1 MSRRI
6 FVLLASYSNN
16 WLIRGYSTYKQ
27 SKNII
32 SNNNIPSMSAN
43 CADYSNRNHNNN
55 IIHNDNRNVHS
66 IQIPIDKKRHEML
79 DTVAGIDFSSSFS
92 DDTSMKELED
102 EYLEDDDMELSVA
115 FSDDEALLQMLGSR
129 TFHAPPLKKDDN
141 IDLVCNNYN
150 AERTV
155 LSPENSRINI
165 MDCSSPKHKRVKP
178 EPVVTNPVEYPIKH
192 SIPETIVTIP
202 AEHPV
207 KHSILPKR
215 LTTEVT
221 EPFSNTTN
229 QLRSFSTS
237 SVRSKKLENI
247 YPTIQLA
254 TQKAF
259 NIEDDSEIKKSNAIK
274 STDTVKSVKPIV
286 LSGEQE
292 YVLQLATGGQSLFY
306 TGSAGTGKS
315 VLLRSIIKSLKQK
328 HEKGH
333 VAVTASTGLAACN
346 IGGITLHSF
355 AGVGLGDGTVSAL
368 MKKIRRNKKAY
379 FRWCLVKVLIIDEI
393 SMIDGIF
400 LNKLD
405 SISKTLRKNNK
416 PFGGIQLIVCGDF
429 YQLPPVNKIKP
440 TNQMSLN
447 GQNIVEESI
456 FAFESQAWKDTIKCT
471 IILKEVFR
479 QKGDQRFIDM
489 LNDMRNGKVNN
500 ETIAEFKRLSRRLDN
515 PDGIEPAELFS
526 TRYEVENANNTRLN
540 LLKGESQIFKAID
553 SGSLPTEQR
562 QTVLNNFLAPQKLF
576 LKKNAQVMCIKN
588 FDETLVNGSLGQ
600 VVNFMDR
607 DTYMHYNLMKENPE
621 ATISE
626 IEREFKKNKE
636 KKKIV
641 DELEAEHKPLSL
653 NDSIFDFLEDIEI
666 MEGLHDVELD
676 VHELAFRTNKERKV
690 DFIKALHQNSS
701 KLKYPLVRFLLPD
714 GYNTREV
721 LVEPEQWTIEDEN
734 ENVLA
739 RRIQLPLI
747 LAWSLSIHK
756 SQGQTL
762 PKVKVDL
769 KRVFEKGQAYVALS
783 RAVSRNGLQVLN
795 FNKDKIMAHP
805 KVNKFYE
812 SLSSTEE
819 LAVTTN
825 DFARP
830 HLLEPKEK
838 RHKERIMIS

>member
-16 WLIRGYSTYKQ
+16 WLIRGYSTKQ

-32 SNNNIPSMSAN
+32 SNNNIPKMSAN
-43 CADYSNRNHNNN
+43 CADYSNRSHNNN
-55 IIHNDNRNVHS
+55 LVHNFNENDHS
-66 IQIPIDKKRHEML
+66 IQIPIDKNKHEMQNA
-79 DTVAGIDFSSSFS
+79 VAGIDFSSSFS

-102 EYLEDDDMELSVA
+102 EDLKDDDMELSVA

-129 TFHAPPLKKDDN
+129 TIHAPLLKKDDN
-141 IDLVCNNYN
+141 DDNADLLCNNYN
-150 AERTV
+150 SVRSV
-155 LSPENSRINI
+155 LAPENARINI

-178 EPVVTNPVEYPIKH
+178 EPVVTVPVDRPIKH
-192 SIPETIVTIP
+192 SI
-202 AEHPV
+202 
-207 KHSILPKR
+207 LPTR
-215 LTTEVT
+215 LNTEIT
-221 EPFSNTTN
+221 DPFSSKQN

-237 SVRSKKLENI
+237 SIKSKKLENI

-254 TQKAF
+254 TQKAY
-259 NIEDDSEIKKSNAIK
+259 NLEEGSDIKKSNAIK
-274 STDTVKSVKPIV
+274 STDAIKSVKPIV

-379 FRWCLVKVLIIDEI
+379 SRWCLVKVLIIDEI
-393 SMIDGIF
+393 SMIDGVF

-429 YQLPPVNKIKP
+429 YQLPPVNKVKP
-440 TNQMSLN
+440 TNQMSFN

-500 ETIAEFKRLSRRLDN
+500 ETIAEFKRLSRKLDN

-553 SGSLPTEQR
+553 SGSLPIDQR

-600 VVNFMDR
+600 VINFMDR

-621 ATISE
+621 ASISE

-636 KKKIV
+636 KKKV
-641 DELEAEHKPLSL
+641 LDELEAEHKPLSL

-676 VHELAFRTNKERKV
+676 IQELAFRTNKERKV
-690 DFIKALHQNSS
+690 DFIKALHKNSS

-812 SLSSTEE
+812 SLTSTEE
-819 LAVTTN
+819 LALNTN
-825 DFARP
+825 DFPRP
-830 HLLEPKEK
+830 YLLEPKEK

>member
-1 MSRRI
+1 MSRRSFI
-6 FVLLASYSNN
+6 LLASYSNT
-16 WLIRGYSTYKQ
+16 WLIRSYSTYKQ
-27 SKNII
+27 PKSKIT
-32 SNNNIPSMSAN
+32 NNTANMSAN
-43 CADYSNRNHNNN
+43 YTDCSSRNYDNNLHYSGNRIVNSMH
-55 IIHNDNRNVHS
+55 
-66 IQIPIDKKRHEML
+66 IPIEKNKQEVQDA
-79 DTVAGIDFSSSFS
+79 VAGIDFSSSFS
-92 DDTSMKELED
+92 DDTSMKGFEEENLEN
-102 EYLEDDDMELSVA
+102 DDMELSIA
-115 FSDDEALLQMLGSR
+115 FSDDEALLQMLDSR
-129 TFHAPPLKKDDN
+129 KFNALPLQKDENNDN
-141 IDLVCNNYN
+141 DNDNELIFKDYN
-150 AERTV
+150 SKRMV
-155 LSPENSRINI
+155 LSPEKSRINI
-165 MDCSSPKHKRVKP
+165 IDSSSPKHKKIKP
-178 EPVVTNPVEYPIKH
+178 EPFITAPDYIM
-192 SIPETIVTIP
+192 
-202 AEHPV
+202 
-207 KHSILPKR
+207 LPNKP
-215 LTTEVT
+215 TAI
-221 EPFSNTTN
+221 EPLSNVQN
-229 QLRSFSTS
+229 QTRSFSTS
-237 SVRSKKLENI
+237 AVRSKKLSKI

-259 NIEDDSEIKKSNAIK
+259 NIEDDLSIQSNSKKSADTIK
-274 STDTVKSVKPIV
+274 NVKPIV

-292 YVLQLATGGQSLFY
+292 YVLQLATNGQSLFY

-315 VLLRSIIKSLKQK
+315 VLLRSIIKSLKKK
-328 HEKGH
+328 HEKGD

-355 AGVGLGDGTVSAL
+355 AGVGLGDGNVSAL
-368 MKKIRRNKKAY
+368 LKKVRRNKKAY
-379 FRWCLVKVLIIDEI
+379 SRWCLVKVLIIDEI
-393 SMIDGIF
+393 SMIDGVF

-405 SISKTLRKNNK
+405 SIAKTLRRNNK

-429 YQLPPVNKIKP
+429 YQLPPVNKVKP
-440 TNQMSLN
+440 TKQMSIDGLDF
-447 GQNIVEESI
+447 IEESI
-456 FAFESQAWKDTIKCT
+456 FAFESQAWKDSIRCT

-479 QKGDQRFIDM
+479 QKGDQTFIDM

-500 ETIAEFKRLSRRLDN
+500 DTIAEFKRLSRKLEN

-553 SGSLPTEQR
+553 SGSLPTDQR

-607 DTYMHYNLMKENPE
+607 DTYMHYQLMRENPE
-621 ATISE
+621 ASISE
-626 IEREFKKNKE
+626 IESEFKKCKE
-636 KKKIV
+636 RKKVI
-641 DELEAEHKPLSL
+641 DEVEAEHKPLSL

-666 MEGLHDVELD
+666 MGGLHNVELD
-676 VHELAFRTNKERKV
+676 VHELAFKTNKDRKV

-739 RRIQLPLI
+739 RRVQLPLI

-819 LAVTTN
+819 LALSTS
-825 DFARP
+825 DFVKP
-830 HLLEPKEK
+830 HLLEPKDK
-838 RHKERIMIS
+838 RHKERSMI

>member
-1 MSRRI
+1 
-6 FVLLASYSNN
+6 
-16 WLIRGYSTYKQ
+16 
-27 SKNII
+27 
-32 SNNNIPSMSAN
+32 MSAN
-43 CADYSNRNHNNN
+43 CAGYSNRNQSDN
-55 IIHNDNRNVHS
+55 IIHNGNRNVHS
-66 IQIPIDKKRHEML
+66 VQIPIDKNKHEMQ
-79 DTVAGIDFSSSFS
+79 DAVAGIDFSSSFS

-102 EYLEDDDMELSVA
+102 EDLEDDDMELSVA
-115 FSDDEALLQMLGSR
+115 FSDDEALLQMLDSR
-129 TFHAPPLKKDDN
+129 TLHAPQLKKYNNDDN
-141 IDLVCNNYN
+141 ADVVCNNYN
-150 AERTV
+150 IERTI

-178 EPVVTNPVEYPIKH
+178 EPVITVPVEHPI
-192 SIPETIVTIP
+192 
-202 AEHPV
+202 

-215 LTTEVT
+215 LISEIT
-221 EPFSNTTN
+221 EPFSNTPN

-237 SVRSKKLENI
+237 SIRSKKLENI

-259 NIEDDSEIKKSNAIK
+259 NIEDDSEIKKSNTRK
-274 STDTVKSVKPIV
+274 STDIIKSVKPIV

-355 AGVGLGDGTVSAL
+355 AGVGLGDGTISAL

-379 FRWCLVKVLIIDEI
+379 IRWCLVKVLIIDEI
-393 SMIDGIF
+393 SMIDGVF

-429 YQLPPVNKIKP
+429 YQLPPVNKVKP

-500 ETIAEFKRLSRRLDN
+500 ETIAEFKRLSRKLDN

-553 SGSLPTEQR
+553 SGSLPTDQR

-588 FDETLVNGSLGQ
+588 FDESLVNGSLGQ

-636 KKKIV
+636 KKKIL
-641 DELEAEHKPLSL
+641 DELESEHKPLSL

-739 RRIQLPLI
+739 RRVQLPLI

-819 LAVTTN
+819 LALTTN

-830 HLLEPKEK
+830 HLLQPKEG

>member
-6 FVLLASYSNN
+6 FVLQASYSNN

-27 SKNII
+27 SKSII
-32 SNNNIPSMSAN
+32 SNNNIPIMSAN
-43 CADYSNRNHNNN
+43 CAGYSNRNQSDN
-55 IIHNDNRNVHS
+55 IIHNGNRNVHS
-66 IQIPIDKKRHEML
+66 VQIPIDKNKHEMQ
-79 DTVAGIDFSSSFS
+79 DAVAGIDFSSSFS

-102 EYLEDDDMELSVA
+102 EDLEDDDMELSVA
-115 FSDDEALLQMLGSR
+115 FSDDEALLQMLDSR
-129 TFHAPPLKKDDN
+129 TLHAPQLKKYNNDDN
-141 IDLVCNNYN
+141 ADVVCNNYN
-150 AERTV
+150 IERTI

-178 EPVVTNPVEYPIKH
+178 EPVITVPVEHPI
-192 SIPETIVTIP
+192 
-202 AEHPV
+202 

-215 LTTEVT
+215 LTSEIT
-221 EPFSNTTN
+221 EPFSNTPN

-237 SVRSKKLENI
+237 SIRSKKLENI

-259 NIEDDSEIKKSNAIK
+259 NIEDDSEIKKSNTRK
-274 STDTVKSVKPIV
+274 STDIIKSVKPIV

-355 AGVGLGDGTVSAL
+355 AGVGLGDGTISAL

-379 FRWCLVKVLIIDEI
+379 IRWCLVKVLIIDEI
-393 SMIDGIF
+393 SMIDGVF

-429 YQLPPVNKIKP
+429 YQLPPVNKVKP

-500 ETIAEFKRLSRRLDN
+500 ETIAEFKRLSRKLDN

-553 SGSLPTEQR
+553 SGSLPTDQR

-588 FDETLVNGSLGQ
+588 FDESLVNGSLGQ

-636 KKKIV
+636 KKKIL
-641 DELEAEHKPLSL
+641 DELESEHKPLSL

-739 RRIQLPLI
+739 RRVQLPLI

-819 LAVTTN
+819 LALTTN

-830 HLLEPKEK
+830 HLLQPKEG

>member
-1 MSRRI
+1 
-6 FVLLASYSNN
+6 
-16 WLIRGYSTYKQ
+16 
-27 SKNII
+27 
-32 SNNNIPSMSAN
+32 
-43 CADYSNRNHNNN
+43 
-55 IIHNDNRNVHS
+55 
-66 IQIPIDKKRHEML
+66 
-79 DTVAGIDFSSSFS
+79 
-92 DDTSMKELED
+92 
-102 EYLEDDDMELSVA
+102 
-115 FSDDEALLQMLGSR
+115 
-129 TFHAPPLKKDDN
+129 
-141 IDLVCNNYN
+141 
-150 AERTV
+150 
-155 LSPENSRINI
+155 
-165 MDCSSPKHKRVKP
+165 
-178 EPVVTNPVEYPIKH
+178 
-192 SIPETIVTIP
+192 
-202 AEHPV
+202 
-207 KHSILPKR
+207 
-215 LTTEVT
+215 
-221 EPFSNTTN
+221 
-229 QLRSFSTS
+229 
-237 SVRSKKLENI
+237 
-247 YPTIQLA
+247 
-254 TQKAF
+254 
-259 NIEDDSEIKKSNAIK
+259 
-274 STDTVKSVKPIV
+274 
-286 LSGEQE
+286 
-292 YVLQLATGGQSLFY
+292 
-306 TGSAGTGKS
+306 
-315 VLLRSIIKSLKQK
+315 
-328 HEKGH
+328 
-333 VAVTASTGLAACN
+333 
-346 IGGITLHSF
+346 
-355 AGVGLGDGTVSAL
+355 
-368 MKKIRRNKKAY
+368 
-379 FRWCLVKVLIIDEI
+379 
-393 SMIDGIF
+393 
-400 LNKLD
+400 
-405 SISKTLRKNNK
+405 
-416 PFGGIQLIVCGDF
+416 
-429 YQLPPVNKIKP
+429 
-440 TNQMSLN
+440 
-447 GQNIVEESI
+447 
-456 FAFESQAWKDTIKCT
+456 
-471 IILKEVFR
+471 
-479 QKGDQRFIDM
+479 M

-500 ETIAEFKRLSRRLDN
+500 ETIAEFKRLSRKLDN

-540 LLKGESQIFKAID
+540 LLKGESQIFKAMD
-553 SGSLPTEQR
+553 SGSLPTDQR

-588 FDETLVNGSLGQ
+588 FDESLVNGSLGQ

-636 KKKIV
+636 KKKIL
-641 DELEAEHKPLSL
+641 DELEAEQKPLSL

-739 RRIQLPLI
+739 RRVQLPLI

-819 LAVTTN
+819 LALTTN

-830 HLLEPKEK
+830 HLLQPKEG